1 MQCLF
6 FSRFFRPCFQKV
18 TEEDFKPSEEDDD
31 AICEQDIENGLG
43 LLLVIP
49 GRVSPQ
55 TATVPNN
62 CAICLEAYEPGET
75 VVWSGNPKCNHA
87 FHQECITAYL
97 VKVKDGSTPCPMCR
111 QDFTSDPWS
120 AAVADKKILDP
131 VVPL

>member
-1 MQCLF
+1 MQL
-6 FSRFFRPCFQKV
+6 PCFQKV
-18 TEEDFKPSEEDDD
+18 TEADFKPSDMDDD
-31 AICEQDIENGLG
+31 HEIICEQDIENGLG
-43 LLLVIP
+43 LLVIP

-75 VVWSGNPKCNHA
+75 VVWSGNPKCDHA

-111 QDFTSDPWS
+111 QDFTSEPWS
-120 AAVADKKILDP
+120 AAVDEKKIIDP
-131 VVPL
+131 DSLSGDMKE